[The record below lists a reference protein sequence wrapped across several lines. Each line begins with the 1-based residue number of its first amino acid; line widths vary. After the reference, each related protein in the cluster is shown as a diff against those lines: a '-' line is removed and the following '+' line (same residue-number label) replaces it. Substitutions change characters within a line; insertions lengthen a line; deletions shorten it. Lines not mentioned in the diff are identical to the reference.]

1 MISAKELLS
10 QAESLLMMN
19 DHTTLEKASAT
30 QLHNA
35 LSTAAMIALSPLWAK
50 CEEERS
56 GKRQAYY
63 MSSEYLMGR
72 MVYNNLYCLGYLEE
86 VKALLAERGVDIAVM
101 EDIEDDAFGNGGLG
115 RLAACS

>member
-35 LSTAAMIALSPLWAK
+35 ISTAAMIALAPTWTN
-50 CEEERS
+50 CVEERA
-56 GKRQAYY
+56 GKRQSYY
-63 MSSEYLMGR
+63 MS
-72 MVYNNLYCLGYLEE
+72 
-86 VKALLAERGVDIAVM
+86 
-101 EDIEDDAFGNGGLG
+101 
-115 RLAACS
+115 